1 MLHVGGGTPEQTEQ
15 YHVCHFVTIIELLDF
30 AIAMCASFYPQDSE
44 LARCARRLA
53 ARPPLAYLRAHHII
67 IAYSIACSPDCPR
80 LEVAIDVDK
89 KERGLTDANAN
100 KERKYTTAVHRRC
113 VR

>member
-30 AIAMCASFYPQDSE
+30 AIAMCASFYPQDSV

-53 ARPPLAYLRAHHII
+53 PPPPPPLHTYVPTTLQSRILLLAR
-67 IAYSIACSPDCPR
+67 STVPDSR
-80 LEVAIDVDK
+80 WQS
-89 KERGLTDANAN
+89 TS
-100 KERKYTTAVHRRC
+100 TRRSAA
-113 VR
+113 

>member
-1 MLHVGGGTPEQTEQ
+1 MAATRTIANNLVMLHVGGGTPEQTEQ

-53 ARPPLAYLRAHHII
+53 ARPPPLHTYV
-67 IAYSIACSPDCPR
+67 P
-80 LEVAIDVDK
+80 
-89 KERGLTDANAN
+89 
-100 KERKYTTAVHRRC
+100 TTL
-113 VR
+113 